1 MASMVVKAKTQ
12 AWEEF
17 SEVVQLRFGSALKRL
32 QQTVRQLRRRKQL
45 SAHTMY
51 SGDIV
56 LLISTE
62 DIVRG
67 WKESF
72 TNCSAFYINYL
83 LTGSKHKRWACFTAL
98 ICDSITSLRFLKLL
112 EAKHL

>member
-17 SEVVQLRFGSALKRL
+17 SEVVELRFGSALKRF
-32 QQTVRQLRRRKQL
+32 QQTVRQLRRGKQL

-51 SGDIV
+51 SEDIV

-62 DIVRG
+62 NIVRG
-67 WKESF
+67 WKE
-72 TNCSAFYINYL
+72 
-83 LTGSKHKRWACFTAL
+83 
-98 ICDSITSLRFLKLL
+98 
-112 EAKHL
+112 